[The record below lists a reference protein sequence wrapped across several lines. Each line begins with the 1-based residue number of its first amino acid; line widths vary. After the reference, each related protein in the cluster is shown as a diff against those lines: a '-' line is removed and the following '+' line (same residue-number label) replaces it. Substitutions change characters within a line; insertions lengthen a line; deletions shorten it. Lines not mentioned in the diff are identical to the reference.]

1 MNTPP
6 KQQTAFPEVGILRK
20 GGPKE
25 KGKSK
30 EGREIDVMGKD
41 LNDRF
46 RSVFHPGTADIQMK
60 FFTLYQTYQPTQV
73 RAMMPFRSVWRNW
86 TCFYE
91 AHQGGCMIAKAD
103 QQHVI
108 SLRHPTTKEY
118 IIRDSQPFTA
128 FTPGT
133 PLEFNGQVIKLKP
146 VGRLRLF
153 LPEMRRFV
161 TFLLKTTSFYDSLNV
176 EQHLAAIQAI
186 ANAINGGNAAGI
198 PFLVYR
204 REAEIT
210 WKQSRIKKWLVY
222 LEIDA
227 DSDWGQ
233 QAMERLLKAGLPT
246 HWTPASTL
254 AVPDETALDL
264 ADDEP
269 DDEFE
274 DEAGMVEPGQAQ
286 AAQSAFSLPIAR
298 PYLDKSQVD
307 TNNPAEITAYD
318 DWVKANPGLKPSS
331 RQALRDW
338 LGHQPKKSTTKTGG

>member
-30 EGREIDVMGKD
+30 DGREIEVMGKD

-46 RSVFHPGTADIQMK
+46 RSVFHPGTADIQK
-60 FFTLYQTYQPTQV
+60 RFFDVYQTYTPATVQ
-73 RAMMPFRSVWRNW
+73 AMMPFRSVWRNW

-91 AHQGGCMIAKAD
+91 AHQGGCMLAKAD
-103 QQHVI
+103 DERVI
-108 SLRHPTTKEY
+108 SLRHPATKEY
-118 IIRDSQPFTA
+118 IIRNGQPA
-128 FTPGT
+128 MPFTPGT
-133 PLEFNGQVIKLKP
+133 PLEYNGQAIKLKP

-153 LPEMRRFV
+153 LPKMRRFV
-161 TFLLKTTSFYDSLNV
+161 TFLLKTTSFYDRLNV
-176 EQHLAAIQAI
+176 EQNLAAIQAV
-186 ANAINGGNAAGI
+186 ADVINSGNAAGI

-204 REAEIT
+204 RQTEIT
-210 WKQSRIKKWLVY
+210 WKQSRIHKWLVY

-227 DSDWGQ
+227 ESDWGQ

-246 HWTPASTL
+246 TWTPTPTL
-254 AVPDETALDL
+254 SVPDEAAPDL
-264 ADDEP
+264 TEDDS

-286 AAQSAFSLPIAR
+286 ASQPTLPLPIAR

-307 TNNPAEITAYD
+307 THNPAEVTASIVRFLSGRGENGDGASGSYTPVETSYAGEGD
-318 DWVKANPGLKPSS
+318 NIPF
-331 RQALRDW
+331 
-338 LGHQPKKSTTKTGG
+338 